1 MPKTIIAN
9 WKMRLSV
16 SESLAL
22 AKKIDSK
29 LRNSKNEI
37 ILCPDFLSLPL
48 VSALL
53 KNSQITV
60 GGQDCALNL
69 NSSSTGEISA
79 LNLKEVGAS
88 YVIIGHS
95 ERRENQKENSK
106 TINLKTKAALLA
118 GLKVIL
124 CVGESASCRKKGDTW
139 NFISTQLKESLLD
152 LPLKK
157 KDDLLIAYEPIWAIG
172 ADRPM
177 DADEA
182 DKIAEKISRFASDLL
197 GKKIAVLYGGSVNS
211 QNAKSYLKKKN
222 ISGLLVGGASLE
234 ADEFSSLAL

>member
-22 AKKIDSK
+22 AKKIDSR

-79 LNLKEVGAS
+79 LNLREVGAS
-88 YVIIGHS
+88 YVILGHS
-95 ERRENQKENSK
+95 ERRENQKESSK
-106 TINLKTKAALLA
+106 TINLKAKAALLA

-139 NFISTQLKESLLD
+139 NFISTQLKESLLN

-172 ADRPM
+172 ADSPM
-177 DADEA
+177 DTDEA
-182 DKIAEKISRFASDLL
+182 DKMAEKISHFSSDLL